1 MRLLIVNFGLFTSID
16 VAESADVLIA
26 IVESVGMFFL
36 DSMDCN
42 CACSH
47 RLAESAGI
55 PIALTESTGMCF
67 LDAMNCCYLLLM
79 TCVFI
84 CGQNF
89 VSVKEYS

>member
-42 CACSH
+42 CF
-47 RLAESAGI
+47 LVTFESAGTRVLI
-55 PIALTESTGMCF
+55 INLR
-67 LDAMNCCYLLLM
+67 LLAS
-79 TCVFI
+79 I
-84 CGQNF
+84 G
-89 VSVKEYS
+89 